1 MIAEKATAA
10 SQLWDTKSREVIF
23 ETGLKERRQKL
34 GYTWG
39 GEYYHWP
46 CPHHSKFMPSLPSLT
61 LWSLGIPAPYQV
73 GILLCRH
80 HLAVLVI
87 QRLLLGAFQRCERL
101 EC

>member
-39 GEYYHWP
+39 GEYYH
-46 CPHHSKFMPSLPSLT
+46 
-61 LWSLGIPAPYQV
+61 
-73 GILLCRH
+73 
-80 HLAVLVI
+80 
-87 QRLLLGAFQRCERL
+87 
-101 EC
+101 